1 MARVRDAA
9 PPPHDAVQVPQ
20 LLHTVIAQSTGHAAS
35 PQPESSSNV
44 AVQLRPAPCGA
55 TETSLALEEVPG
67 PLQLTEHA
75 DQLVQSSKA
84 QSTGHTCANGTSR
97 CDVAGS
103 SGSEG
108 IRNRYLRVA
117 LDRLFGRGAGIAIS
131 LRCDQNSPRSRSRP
145 AIA

>member
-9 PPPHDAVQVPQ
+9 PPPHDAVQMPQ

-55 TETSLALEEVPG
+55 TETSLALEEVAG

-75 DQLVQSSKA
+75 AHASHALTE
-84 QSTGHTCANGTSR
+84 QSTGQANEPQLVLS
-97 CDVAGS
+97 
-103 SGSEG
+103 
-108 IRNRYLRVA
+108 
-117 LDRLFGRGAGIAIS
+117 
-131 LRCDQNSPRSRSRP
+131 
-145 AIA
+145 